1 MAADAGVAYAET
13 LTGFKWI
20 ARAADGRPE
29 RLLFGYEEALGYAVC
44 DAVRDKD
51 GISAAALAVLLAGK
65 LHAEGSS
72 LLGRLDELH
81 CRHGV
86 HATGQ
91 VTVRFPPTEAAAG
104 PSAATGRLR
113 AHPPGEI
120 AGLAVLS
127 VTDYQDR
134 SGMLPATDM
143 LAFELEGGD
152 RVIARPSG
160 TEPKL
165 KAYIETVEAVH
176 AGDLGA
182 ARRRAHDRLG
192 RISAAVR
199 PLVTA

>member
-1 MAADAGVAYAET
+1 MRQPGASART
-13 LTGFKWI
+13 L
-20 ARAADGRPE
+20 
-29 RLLFGYEEALGYAVC
+29 L
-44 DAVRDKD
+44 
-51 GISAAALAVLLAGK
+51 
-65 LHAEGSS
+65 
-72 LLGRLDELH
+72 
-81 CRHGV
+81 
-86 HATGQ
+86 
-91 VTVRFPPTEAAAG
+91 
-104 PSAATGRLR
+104 
-113 AHPPGEI
+113 GEI

-192 RISAAVR
+192 RISEAVR